1 MQKIKNII
9 FDLGGIF
16 INIDF
21 ARTEKAFRELG
32 VANFNVYFTQH
43 HASNL
48 FELLETGKVS
58 TVEFCEAFRKETGI
72 NLSNDQ
78 IIQSWN
84 ALLLDFP
91 IERIKWLDKIR
102 EKYNVYLFSNT
113 NQIHYEA
120 FIESFTTQ
128 TGLNHFNSYFI
139 KAYYSH
145 EMGLRK
151 PYPESFQYILNEQNL
166 VAEET
171 LFIDDTLKN
180 VEGAKAVGLQT
191 IHLAPPLTVLN
202 LPL

>member
-1 MQKIKNII
+1 MQEIKNII

-21 ARTEKAFRELG
+21 ARTEKAFTQLG
-32 VANFNVYFTQH
+32 ITNFNVYFTQH

-58 TVEFCEAFRKETGI
+58 PVEFCEAFRKETNI
-72 NLSNDQ
+72 NLSNEQ
-78 IIQSWN
+78 IIDSWN

-91 IERIKWLDKIR
+91 IERMKWLDQIR
-102 EKYNVYLFSNT
+102 KKYNVYLFSNT

-120 FIESFTTQ
+120 FIENFTAQ
-128 TGLNHFNSYFI
+128 TGLEDFNSYFI

-151 PYPESFQYILNEQNL
+151 PYPESFQYILDEQNL
-166 VAEET
+166 LAEET

-180 VEGAKAVGLQT
+180 VEGARKVGLQT
-191 IHLAPPLTVLN
+191 IHLAPPQTVLD
-202 LPL
+202 LKL